1 MPVSVK
7 PFGKTQAGALV
18 DSYLLTNGNG
28 MRVELISYG
37 AAIRTIELPDGS
49 GGFVDVALGYDSLPG
64 YEQDVYYFG
73 ASIGR
78 VANRIRDGR
87 FTLNGKK
94 YNLEKN
100 NDGHHLHGGNGGFHK
115 QIWTGKLLTNGVAFT
130 YYSPDGEEG
139 YPGGLVA
146 AVRYLLRE
154 DNKLLVSYCALAEQD
169 TLCSLANHC
178 YFNLSGHNCNAIDTH
193 SLKINASFF
202 TANGPDCVATGEIR
216 SVAGTP
222 MDFRQAKPILCDLNE
237 PYDQLAYFGGY
248 DVNYVLD
255 KEPGIEAIHLD
266 ECPGAFYEAACVEEA
281 KSGRCM
287 RVYTD
292 MPGAQLFTAN
302 GTEAIGKG
310 GARYGKHS
318 AFCLETQLF
327 PNGINL
333 PQFKGPVLKAGESFF
348 NNTIYQFEW

>member
-1 MPVSVK
+1 MPVSTK
-7 PFGKTQAGALV
+7 PFGTTQAGGHV

-37 AAIRTIELPDGS
+37 AAIRNIELPDGQ
-49 GGFVDVALGYDSLPG
+49 GGFLDISLGYDSLAD
-64 YEQDVYYFG
+64 YEQDVCFFG
-73 ASIGR
+73 TSIGR

-87 FTLNGKK
+87 FTLNGNK

-100 NDGHHLHGGNGGFHK
+100 NNGHHLHGGKNGFHK
-115 QIWTGKLLTNGVAFT
+115 QIWAGKLLPNGVAFT

-154 DNKLLVSYCALAEQD
+154 DNKLLVSYSALAEQD

-178 YFNLSGHNCNAIDTH
+178 YFNLSGHNSGTIDTH

-202 TANGPDCVATGEIR
+202 TANGADCVATGEIR
-216 SVAGTP
+216 GVAGTP
-222 MDFRQAKPILCDLNE
+222 MDFRQAKPLLGDLNE
-237 PYDQLAYFGGY
+237 PYDQLVYFGGY
-248 DVNYVLD
+248 DTNYILD
-255 KEPGIEAIHLD
+255 KGEEIEAIHLD
-266 ECPGAFYEAACVEEA
+266 ECPGAFCEAACVEEPV
-281 KSGRCM
+281 SGRRM

-292 MPGAQLFTAN
+292 MPGVQLYTAN
-302 GTEAIGKG
+302 GTDAIGKG

-333 PQFKGPVLKAGESFF
+333 PQFKGPQLKAGESFF
-348 NNTIYQFEW
+348 NNTVYQFEW